1 MRTNENNMPEAETR
15 GEDEAAFDVWS
26 DEGARR
32 FNEILDEGST
42 YVSADLHGFADS
54 EMDFDDQQSEYR
66 DPELYDPEE
75 ETLTPGEMDLIFENS
90 YIM

>member
-1 MRTNENNMPEAETR
+1 MATNNNTPDEQTR
-15 GEDEAAFDVWS
+15 EEGEPAFDVWS

-42 YVSADLHGFADS
+42 YVSAERHGFAHSEVDS
-54 EMDFDDQQSEYR
+54 DDQQSEYR

>member
-1 MRTNENNMPEAETR
+1 
-15 GEDEAAFDVWS
+15 
-26 DEGARR
+26 
-32 FNEILDEGST
+32 LDEGST
-42 YVSADLHGFADS
+42 YISAERHGFAHSEVDS
-54 EMDFDDQQSEYR
+54 DDQQSEYR

>member
-1 MRTNENNMPEAETR
+1 MPEAETR
-15 GEDEAAFDVWS
+15 GEDEAAFDFWS

-42 YVSADLHGFADS
+42 YISAERHGFAHSEVDS
-54 EMDFDDQQSEYR
+54 DDQQSEYR